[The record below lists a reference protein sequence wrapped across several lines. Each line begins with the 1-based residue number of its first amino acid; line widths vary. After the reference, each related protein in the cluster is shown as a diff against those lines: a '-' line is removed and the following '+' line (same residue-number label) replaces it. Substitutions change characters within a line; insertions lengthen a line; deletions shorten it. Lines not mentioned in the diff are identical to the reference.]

1 MKEKSLKII
10 AIATASISLVLGG
23 AIFANKT
30 VSSAFFNAD
39 ANDTHS
45 LVLNS
50 STSTGLTS
58 EYGNGTFITNT
69 EKGNEVTW
77 SYNYGKASDGNLI
90 ELGKNEIGFPA
101 ATQFSIG
108 NASPITSIN
117 SISVVIGEND
127 TLLVFGSH
135 DNSTFY
141 KLDYLT
147 QATAVNFTGANEYH
161 YVRFANGNQDK
172 VSVTISSISVSY
184 DCVAADY
191 SDELSDVSSET
202 ILADGSHVLSYD
214 NTEYIDG
221 LNSRQS
227 LKITGQAG
235 TAQNDFSI
243 SLGKSIPSSEII
255 RHNFEFYC
263 NTLHSENYDSGHSYI
278 RFLVYPGVGSGRNSG
293 KKYIQTENIKCG
305 YDWTRVIVDFS
316 TLTDITAGEKINS
329 LYVRA
334 VYINGYAL
342 LDQARIIMNDT
353 YPAIS
358 EDLYNTYEANDL
370 SNGEALHGYGT
381 VKSAPSTSVKSIDS
395 LQSGRVTIDA
405 DYRMWHYQGGLVDA
419 DCTGKSLRFDIKAIP
434 VEGKNHAQ
442 ISFQYQYDDEGVL
455 HVYTISGILTHDNT
469 GVTRTDLGNGFY
481 RFVINFDAHHNS
493 VDASTKTS
501 TNVGFNLGDSREA
514 YVDNY
519 FVIASN

>member
-1 MKEKSLKII
+1 MKKKSLSIF
-10 AIATASISLVLGG
+10 AIAAAATSLVVG
-23 AIFANKT
+23 AVTFANHSVNDLFK
-30 VSSAFFNAD
+30 NAD
-39 ANDTHS
+39 ASDMHS

-50 STSTGLTS
+50 STTTGLTN
-58 EYGNGTFITNT
+58 EYGSGSFTTNT
-69 EKGNEVTW
+69 DKQNEVTW
-77 SYNYGKASDGNLI
+77 SYSYGKASDGNLI

-172 VSVTISSISVSY
+172 VSITISSISVSY

-214 NTEYIDG
+214 NAEYIDG

-243 SLGKSIPSSEII
+243 SLGKSIPSSEIV
-255 RHNFEFYC
+255 RYNFEFYC
-263 NTLHSENYDSGHSYI
+263 NTLHSENYDGSHSYI

-293 KKYIQTENIKCG
+293 KKYIQTANFNTG
-305 YDWTRVIVDFS
+305 NDWTKIVVDFS
-316 TLTDITAGEKINS
+316 SLEGVASGETINS
-329 LYVRA
+329 IYFRA

-342 LDQARIIMNDT
+342 VDQARIVMNDT
-353 YPAIS
+353 YPVLS
-358 EDLYNTYEANDL
+358 EDLYNAYEANDL
-370 SNGEALHGYGT
+370 SNGKAQFGYGT
-381 VKSAPSTSVKSIDS
+381 VTSAPSTSVKSIDS
-395 LQSGRVTIDA
+395 LQSSKVTIDA
-405 DYRMWHYQGGLVDA
+405 DYRMWRYPGGLVDA

-434 VEGKNHAQ
+434 VEGKHHAQ

-481 RFVINFDAHHNS
+481 RFVISFDAHHNS

-519 FVIASN
+519 FVIAGN

>member
-1 MKEKSLKII
+1 MKEKSLKIF

-30 VSSAFFNAD
+30 VGSAFFNAD

-69 EKGNEVTW
+69 EKGNKVTW

-191 SDELSDVSSET
+191 SDELSDISSKT
-202 ILADGSHVLSYD
+202 ILADSSHILSYD
-214 NTEYIDG
+214 DTEYMDG
-221 LNSRQS
+221 LNSNKS
-227 LKITGQAG
+227 LKASINGETYL
-235 TAQNDFSI
+235 DFCVD
-243 SLGKSIPSSEII
+243 LGRAIPSSEIT
-255 RHNFEFYC
+255 RYSVEFYC
-263 NTLHSENYDSGHSYI
+263 NTLHNENYDSNHSYM
-278 RFLVYPGVGSGRNSG
+278 RFLVYPGVNSGRNTE
-293 KKYIQTENIKCG
+293 KENIQTANIKNG
-305 YDWTRVIVDFS
+305 NSWTSVYVDFS
-316 TLTDITAGEKINS
+316 GLKKEIVGQTINS
-329 LYVRA
+329 LYIRA
-334 VYINGYAL
+334 YYVKGYVL
-342 LDQARIIMNDT
+342 IDQARVYMNDT
-353 YPAIS
+353 YPVLS
-358 EDLYNTYEANDL
+358 EDLYNAYEAGDL

-381 VKSAPSTSVKSIDS
+381 VTSTPSTSVKSIDS
-395 LQSGRVTIDA
+395 LQSSRVTIDA
-405 DYRMWHYQGGLVDA
+405 DYRMWYYQGGLVDA

-434 VEGKNHAQ
+434 VEGKHHAQ
-442 ISFQYQYDDEGVL
+442 ISFQYQYYDEGVL